1 MKIKIKLALF
11 VVIMSGFVSLTDK
24 SIHIVYAQT
33 PTPAAPSVT
42 TNATTNQSQYI
53 TYSVA
58 TLNGQ
63 IDSIGSATVTK
74 RGFRYGISGTYTDEV
89 CSVGTFSTGTFSLTT
104 GGSCGSTSAATLQC
118 NRTYDVQAYAE
129 NSAGRT
135 YGSKRSFNSGTC
147 PTIPI
152 IASNVTATGT
162 TTTSINLTATITS
175 TGGTNYPV
183 TTRGFEYGTTAIYGQ
198 TVSESGSFAAG
209 SYTLSATGLTCGT
222 LYHYH
227 PYAINGVGS
236 NNAATD
242 RTFTTLACPSP
253 TPTPVSV
260 PSLAAPTASSI
271 TANSATLNGNI
282 TSTNNG
288 TVTVRGFEYGTT
300 VSYGNYITESGSF
313 STGAYTGSASSLTC
327 ATTYH
332 FRSYA
337 TNSAG
342 TASSSDQTL
351 TTSACP
357 SATPAPTP
365 AINAP
370 TIDSLSTSNIS
381 STSVTLS
388 ANIASTGGENLS
400 ARGFNWGLTNIY
412 GQNVNQTAGNYGVGS
427 FSATLTGLTCDTA
440 YHYRAYGTN
449 SASTTYT
456 VDGTFATAVCPSP
469 STSPTPTPT
478 PAVTTGST
486 TNITATGAKLY
497 ANITSIGGAAVT
509 RRGFQYGIAS
519 YTSVVCEDGSFN
531 TGSYNLNTG
540 GTCGSNTGAALTCG
554 HTYQYQAFATNAG
567 DTAFGAM
574 ETFSTPA
581 CTTSPTITNT
591 SATSIG
597 TSSAILNAEITSNGG
612 DPVTSR
618 GFNYGLTSNYGT
630 NITQSSGPYNVG
642 AFAIALPNSSLS
654 CETTYHYRGFAENS
668 VGRTN
673 TDDATFT
680 TSACP
685 QATPTPT
692 PTPPVASTTA
702 SSTNVTR
709 SGATLIGA
717 LHSGTATE
725 RGFEYGL
732 TQNYGTITK
741 QNGTYN
747 PGTFSLNVTGLAP
760 SLTYH
765 FRAYVKNAGGT
776 SSSSDAVFITKA
788 SPGNLYG
795 WAWSSTIGWI
805 NLNDVAVNQ
814 TTGDLTGYAWS
825 SNIGWIKFG
834 GLSNFPSGGAPAE
847 QANLNLDTGEIKGWA
862 RACAGTVGGE
872 TSTTGADC
880 SSMTSRTDGW
890 DGWIELAG
898 TYHTSLAKSN
908 DGGMFKS
915 WIAKAQNAIRY
926 DGLKMDLNTGYIT
939 GMAWG
944 SNVVGWVNVN
954 ASTSTASF
962 SASCTGVDLKNG
974 KVRFSAAAVGGS
986 GDYEYQWDNSGT
998 WVSAPYF
1005 DKDYVLNGGTLTAN
1019 LQVRQLGMAE
1029 ILVPQCSYTPSNV
1042 NITWD
1047 NGNPCTTAPTTV
1059 ITGDKATVTVVG
1071 NLSPASTY
1079 KFIWNWGDGTASEE
1093 TDSSVRSKDHAFNTA
1108 GQYTVTLTAIDIGV
1122 NSATKGKSNI
1132 QSCGG
1137 NNGITVEDPNVTMY
1151 IGSSGADAATK
1162 KRASLT
1168 IKKGGSVGLSW
1179 KNTLKSKVDP
1189 SDTIGYACTKTVTP
1203 TDATLQTW
1211 PADNNKSGSL
1221 NFANNIPTGE
1231 YNFMIK
1237 CTSDTLEDRQA
1248 QATLKVYESDAKE
1261 I

>member
-1 MKIKIKLALF
+1 MKIIHKITLSLVF
-11 VVIMSGFVSLTDK
+11 LVSLVWIIGLNVDK
-24 SIHIVYAQT
+24 VLAAPT

-42 TNATTNQSQYI
+42 TNATTNQSQFI

-74 RGFRYGISGTYTDEV
+74 RGFRYGLSGTYTDEV
-89 CSVGTFSTGTFSLTT
+89 CSIGTFSTGTFSLTT
-104 GGSCGSTSAATLQC
+104 GESCGSTSAATIQC

-152 IASNVTATGT
+152 IASNTTATGT
-162 TTTSINLTATITS
+162 TTSSINLTATISS

-183 TTRGFEYGTTAIYGQ
+183 TTRGFQYGLTSSYGQ
-198 TVSESGSFAAG
+198 TVSESGSFAIG
-209 SYTLSATGLTCGT
+209 SYTLSVTGLTCST
-222 LYHYH
+222 MYHYH
-227 PYAINGVGS
+227 PFAINGVGS
-236 NNAATD
+236 NYAASD
-242 RTFTTLACPSP
+242 KTFTTSACPSP
-253 TPTPVSV
+253 SPTPVSV

-271 TANSATLNGNI
+271 TVNSATLNGNI

-300 VSYGNYITESGSF
+300 ISYGNYITESGSF

-327 ATTYH
+327 GTTYH

-342 TASSSDQTL
+342 TASSSDQTFSA
-351 TTSACP
+351 SACP
-357 SATPAPTP
+357 SASATPIPITS
-365 AINAP
+365 P
-370 TIDSLSTSNIS
+370 TIDSLGSGAIS
-381 STSVTLS
+381 STSAIIS

-400 ARGFNWGLTNIY
+400 ARGFNWGLTNAY
-412 GQNVNQTAGNYGVGS
+412 GQNVNQTAGNYGTVS
-427 FSATLTGLTCDTA
+427 FNATLSGLTCATT
-440 YHYRAYGTN
+440 YHFRAYGTN
-449 SASTTYT
+449 SAGTSYT
-456 VDGTFATAVCPSP
+456 ADGTFDTSNCPTP
-469 STSPTPTPT
+469 TTSPTPTPT

-497 ANITSIGGAAVT
+497 ANITSIGGAVVT

-531 TGSYNLNTG
+531 TGSFNLDTG
-540 GTCGSNTGAALTCG
+540 GTCGSNTAATLTCG

-567 DTAFGAM
+567 DTAFGRM

-597 TSSAILNAEITSNGG
+597 SSTAILNAEITSNGG

-618 GFNYGLTSNYGT
+618 GFNYGLTSNWGT

-642 AFAIALPNSSLS
+642 TFAVAISNLS
-654 CETTYHYRGFAENS
+654 CNTTYHFRGFAENS

-673 TDDATFT
+673 TADATFT
-680 TSACP
+680 TDACP
-685 QATPTPT
+685 VATPTPS

-702 SSTNVTR
+702 TSTNVTR
-709 SGATLIGA
+709 SGATLKGW
-717 LHSGTATE
+717 LQSGTATE

-747 PGTFSLNVTGLAP
+747 APSSFSINVSGLAP

-765 FRAYVKNAGGT
+765 FRAYVKNDGG
-776 SSSSDAVFITKA
+776 SSSSTDQVFITKA
-788 SPGNLYG
+788 SPGNLNG

-814 TTGDLTGYAWS
+814 TTGDLTGYGWS
-825 SNIGWIKFG
+825 SNIGWVKFG
-834 GLSNFPSGGAPAE
+834 GLSGFPTTGSAGT
-847 QANLNLDTGEIKGWA
+847 QANLNLDTGEVTGWA

-872 TSTTGADC
+872 TATTGADC
-880 SSMTSRTDGW
+880 STMNSRTDGW
-890 DGWIELAG
+890 DGWIELSG
-898 TYHTSLAKSN
+898 TNHTSLAKN

-915 WIAKAQNAIRY
+915 WIAKAQSAIRY
-926 DGLKMDLNTGYIT
+926 DGPRMDLDTGVIS

-944 SNVVGWVNVN
+944 SDVVGWLNIN
-954 ASTSTASF
+954 ASTSTTSF
-962 SASCTGVDLKNG
+962 SASCTGADLQNG

-998 WVSAPYF
+998 WISAPYY

-1019 LQVRQLGMAE
+1019 LQVRQVGKVE
-1029 ILVPQCSYTPSNV
+1029 ILTPQCSYTPNGV

-1047 NGNPCTTAPTTV
+1047 RPNPCVASPSVV
-1059 ITGDKATVTVVG
+1059 ITGDQATVAINGT
-1071 NLSPASTY
+1071 LSPASTY
-1079 KFIWNWGDGTASEE
+1079 RYDLSWGDGSPVDTANTVAALNKTHTYAKSGTYSIVLTA
-1093 TDSSVRSKDHAFNTA
+1093 TDIGTNSPTRSKSTF
-1108 GQYTVTLTAIDIGV
+1108 
-1122 NSATKGKSNI
+1122 
-1132 QSCGG
+1132 QSCDN
-1137 NNGITVEDPNVTMY
+1137 NNGIKVEDPDVKLY
-1151 IGSSGADAATK
+1151 IGSTGANAAATK
-1162 KRASLT
+1162 AQRLV

-1179 KNTLKSKVDP
+1179 TNTLKQWAGAA
-1189 SDTIGYACTKTVTP
+1189 DTVGYRCTKTVSP
-1203 TDATLQTW
+1203 G
-1211 PADNNKSGSL
+1211 DNSINSWTSEGVSGTKDFSGV
-1221 NFANNIPTGE
+1221 IPTGE
-1231 YNFMIK
+1231 YNFSIK
-1237 CTSDTLEDRQA
+1237 CISDTLADKQA
-1248 QATLKVYESDAKE
+1248 QVTLKVYESDAKE